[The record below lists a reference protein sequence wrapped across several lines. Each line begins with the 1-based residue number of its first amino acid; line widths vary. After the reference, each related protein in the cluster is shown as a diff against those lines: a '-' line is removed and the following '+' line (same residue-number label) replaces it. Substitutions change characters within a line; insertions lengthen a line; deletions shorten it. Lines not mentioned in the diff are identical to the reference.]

1 MNKRVYSDKY
11 EQFLDKSY
19 EVSEDVDFM
28 LQAYRWLQLAAG
40 QSTSSSSDTPS
51 SYSPSAVA
59 GLNSPSI
66 ANGFDLDQTDRAQ
79 IETSRKILANKLN
92 KLAKLGGQ
100 HSRQLLDSLRAALN
114 MEYLDWARYRALR
127 LIKPTT
133 GLSGRFTCSV
143 SSLDGED
150 LRSTKLLV
158 YGK

>member
-1 MNKRVYSDKY
+1 
-11 EQFLDKSY
+11 
-19 EVSEDVDFM
+19 M
-28 LQAYRWLQLAAG
+28 LQAYRWLQLAAD
-40 QSTSSSSDTPS
+40 QSTSSGSDTPS
-51 SYSPSAVA
+51 SSSSAVA
-59 GLNSPSI
+59 GLESM
-66 ANGFDLDQTDRAQ
+66 ANGGFDLDQTDRAQ

-114 MEYLDWARYRALR
+114 MEHLDWARYRALR